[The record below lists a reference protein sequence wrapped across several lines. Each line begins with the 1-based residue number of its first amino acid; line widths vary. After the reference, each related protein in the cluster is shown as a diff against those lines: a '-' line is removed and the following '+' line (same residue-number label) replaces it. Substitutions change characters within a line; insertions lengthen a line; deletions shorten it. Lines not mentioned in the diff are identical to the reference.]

1 MVEPV
6 ESEHFEFYMPGSE
19 KVTLTRYSEEMVKYV
34 CIIQILVLVLTVFIK
49 MDRIKLAF
57 YQVLYNSLLC

>member
-6 ESEHFEFYMPGSE
+6 ESEHFEFYTPGSE

>member
-19 KVTLTRYSEEMVKYV
+19 KVTLTRYNGEMVKYV
-34 CIIQILVLVLTVFIK
+34 CIIQILELALTEV
-49 MDRIKLAF
+49 A
-57 YQVLYNSLLC
+57 